1 MPTFVKTG
9 YWDKLSKAPK
19 GFLNLEELIASYVG
33 SGLPGEVAI
42 WGTSGLGGS
51 SNLVWD
57 SVNNRLGIGTTAP
70 IGKLDIVSD
79 GGGQMFFTRY
89 GGQPQINI
97 RRSQGTFAA
106 PTAVV
111 SGASSVLNFGN
122 YNGTAFATSAQ
133 IQVVPITQTLTDAGA
148 TMALNVVRNG
158 TTTMT
163 NGLLVSGNNTTAGCI
178 SISTAFNAPS
188 SRLTIWGSTI
198 NTTLDYFDIVNTG
211 GGQLLRFFNTGNLV
225 VGGSPDAGQ
234 RLQVYGDVFIK
245 GSGATS
251 ATNALVVQNS
261 TGLNQYVIA
270 NNGEHYLYSNNNL
283 RLTIANSVCTFG
295 SNLVISGANNLSL
308 GQENRFDINY
318 DSVNTIGRIRVNNGG
333 MTNALTV
340 TTLGT
345 VRVGIGQGI
354 VQANASSVLEL
365 SSTTLGFLPPRM
377 TTAQRTGISLPA
389 AGLVVYDITDN
400 RHYGYNGTTWNAF
413 Y

>member
-19 GFLNLEELIASYVG
+19 GFLNLEDLIASSIG

-42 WGTSGLGGS
+42 WGASGLGGS

-57 SVNNRLGIGTTAP
+57 STNNRLGVNNSTPLFSA
-70 IGKLDIVSD
+70 DI
-79 GGGQMFFTRY
+79 T
-89 GGQPQINI
+89 
-97 RRSQGTFAA
+97 
-106 PTAVV
+106 
-111 SGASSVLNFGN
+111 
-122 YNGTAFATSAQ
+122 GTAR
-133 IQVVPITQTLTDAGA
+133 ITGA
-148 TMALNVVRNG
+148 TL
-158 TTTMT
+158 
-163 NGLLVSGNNTTAGCI
+163 I
-178 SISTAFNAPS
+178 SPV
-188 SRLTIWGSTI
+188 STI
-198 NTTLDYFDIVNTG
+198 NTYNYFSSFNVVNNGPASIAVDRFSNNVTSPHFNLRKSRGTTTAPLIVQTNDELGYVGFWGHDGTNFQRNGIILTQAFNVTG
-211 GGQLLRFFNTGNLV
+211 TTITPVMRFGVGVNAGSNQYHISLHNTGNTIF
-225 VGGSPDAGQ
+225 GPDSTADTGQ
-234 RLQVYGDVFIK
+234 KVQVIGDVFIK

-377 TTAQRTGISLPA
+377 TTAQKNAIATPA
-389 AGLVVYDITDN
+389 AGLVVYDTGLNKLCVFTTGWQTITS
-400 RHYGYNGTTWNAF
+400 A
-413 Y
+413 